1 MTLIIVSGQGFYICR
16 KPGKGVLTITAVCSK
31 LINSQQII
39 LINSSTVNKSYQ
51 QFSLQSGIKL
61 QNVFVQISKSICP
74 NCKMCLFKFQKVFVK
89 IAKCI
94 CSNFKMYLSNCK
106 MYLFKFQKVF
116 VRIAKCI
123 CPNFGMYLSK
133 LHKVFVKIAKC
144 WQLTPF
150 TKYNY

>member
-1 MTLIIVSGQGFYICR
+1 MLMRRDENKVFTWWKDEDCDDLYRGGVFIFTGSLR
-16 KPGKGVLTITAVCSK
+16 KGVLTITAVCSK
-31 LINSQQII
+31 LIFRKVKTQLSHRSSQE
-39 LINSSTVNKSYQ
+39 S
-51 QFSLQSGIKL
+51 
-61 QNVFVQISKSICP
+61 
-74 NCKMCLFKFQKVFVK
+74 NCKMYLFKFQKVFVK

-116 VRIAKCI
+116 VQIAKCI